1 MPATLRV
8 FGFRHARSEQ
18 MPARSRKGRFL
29 AWALVGLALILALLA
44 LQSRQPKP
52 LQLVRAR
59 SGTGI
64 SYFCEIPGRKVRQVP
79 LGLSFRRWPA
89 VSRWIQHRPVLHI
102 EKQCLVLRQNRWE
115 VQARDASL
123 NLTPVEGKWIL
134 PLSFPE
140 MASQRW
146 KIRVACTHQHIW
158 KAGGVTVKWPLVLT
172 RTAVFESTAYFGPL
186 P

>member
-18 MPARSRKGRFL
+18 TPARSRKERFL
-29 AWALVGLALILALLA
+29 AWALLGFALVLALLA
-44 LQSRQPKP
+44 QQSRQPRP

-59 SGTGI
+59 SGTGL
-64 SYFCEIPGRKVRQVP
+64 SYFCEIPGKKVRQVP
-79 LGLSFRRWPA
+79 LGLSSRRWPA

-102 EKQCLVLRQNRWE
+102 EKQYLVLKQNRWE
-115 VQARDASL
+115 LQARIASL

-140 MASQRW
+140 MASHRW
-146 KIRVACTHQHIW
+146 KIRVACTRHHIW
-158 KAGGVTVKWPLVLT
+158 KAGSVTVKWPLALT
-172 RTAVFESTAYFGPL
+172 RTTVFESKTYFGPL